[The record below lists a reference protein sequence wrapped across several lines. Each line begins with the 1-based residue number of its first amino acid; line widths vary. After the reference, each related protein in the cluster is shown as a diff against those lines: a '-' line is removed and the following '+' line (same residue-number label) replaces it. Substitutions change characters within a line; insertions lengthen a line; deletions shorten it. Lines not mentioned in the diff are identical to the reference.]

1 MSFIDGLGTYQN
13 NLNNQVRNQKTGNK
27 SGKTNTKDYRSQ
39 TNRSN
44 RASKADTAG
53 NVKLSDKAKALLE
66 ELKAKYA
73 DTDFMVAS
81 YSSDEEAQ
89 HYLSQGNKA
98 FSVLIDPEDLEAMA
112 NDEQVKTKT
121 LSLLDD
127 ARQNLTGLQEQLK
140 EEGGT
145 SVKSLGVTINT
156 DGKVSYFA
164 ELEKMSQTQKDR
176 IDKIRE
182 NKAEEKAEAD
192 KKEAQKDKEE
202 WMDAVKSDRFHTNL
216 PQFDKHTTV
225 YADSVEELLEQIRNV
240 NWDDIEEEK
249 AIPAGRRF
257 DLSI

>member
-1 MSFIDGLGTYQN
+1 MSFIDGLGTYQHH
-13 NLNNQVRNQKTGNK
+13 LNNQVKNQRSGNK
-27 SGKTNTKDYRSQ
+27 AGKTNQHNQADKAKNTSK
-39 TNRSN
+39 TEV
-44 RASKADTAG
+44 AS

-89 HYLSQGNKA
+89 QYLSQGNKT
-98 FSVLIDPEDLEAMA
+98 FSVLIDPEDLEKMA
-112 NDEQVKTKT
+112 NDEQVKSKT

-127 ARQNLTGLQEQLK
+127 ARQNLVGLQDQLEK
-140 EEGGT
+140 NGE
-145 SVKSLGVTINT
+145 SHVKNLGVTINT

-176 IDKIRE
+176 IDKIKE
-182 NKAEEKAEAD
+182 NKAEEKAKAD
-192 KKEAQKDKEE
+192 KKEAQKEKEE
-202 WMDAVKSDRFHTNL
+202 WLDSVKSDRFHSNL
-216 PQFDKHTTV
+216 PQIDKHTTV
-225 YADSVEELLEQIRNV
+225 YADSIEELLEQIRNV

-249 AIPAGRRF
+249 TMPAGRRF

>member
-13 NLNNQVRNQKTGNK
+13 NLNNQVRNQKA
-27 SGKTNTKDYRSQ
+27 GKTNTKNYRSQ

-44 RASKADTAG
+44 RTSKADTAN

-89 HYLSQGNKA
+89 QYLSQGNKA

-127 ARQNLTGLQEQLK
+127 ARQNLTGLQDQLK
-140 EEGGT
+140 EEGDT

-216 PQFDKHTTV
+216 PQIDKHTTV

-240 NWDDIEEEK
+240 NWDDIAEEK